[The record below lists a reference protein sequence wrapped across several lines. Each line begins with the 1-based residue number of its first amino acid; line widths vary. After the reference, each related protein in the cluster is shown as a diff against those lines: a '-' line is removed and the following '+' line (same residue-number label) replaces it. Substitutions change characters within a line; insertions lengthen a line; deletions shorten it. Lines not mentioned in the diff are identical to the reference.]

1 VRGTLPARL
10 ACALAAVALGAA
22 CGGDNADDGAEDVA
36 PEPITGSQLEGVWVL
51 ESGDGMVSFSP
62 DGRWAYGANGT
73 LAAFPVDGRL
83 DSEAVERGTYS
94 VAGDEIQFRHEQ
106 SEECGPDETRTW
118 RVRLVKDGVLE
129 SEQTSAC
136 DPRTVG
142 IRSTYVRASPDSRLE
157 LDPPQTIPQPT
168 IAADPRGNV
177 RGVWAI
183 PDTSTL
189 VAFSDD
195 GRYAWDDE
203 GELDRAP
210 VDSGTVVADASG
222 ATLTFTSGAT
232 TRRCTPGDALVL
244 ENARVFILRPAWG
257 LTGTVAKDA
266 CGRVEGE
273 LVLLAISL

>member
-1 VRGTLPARL
+1 MRATLAASL
-10 ACALAAVALGAA
+10 ACGLAAVALGAA
-22 CGGDNADDGAEDVA
+22 CGGNDADDDAENVA
-36 PEPITGSQLEGVWVL
+36 PELVTGSQLEGIWVL
-51 ESGDGMVSFSP
+51 ESGDAMVSFGSG
-62 DGRWAYGANGT
+62 GRWAFGANGT
-73 LAAFPVDGRL
+73 LAAFPVDGSL
-83 DSEAVERGTYS
+83 ESEAMEHGTYS
-94 VAGDEIQFRHEQ
+94 VSGDEIQFRHEQ

-118 RVRLVKDGVLE
+118 RVRLIEDGVLE

-142 IRSTYVRASPDSRLE
+142 IHSTYVRVSPDSRLE

-168 IAADPRGNV
+168 IAADPSGNV

-189 VAFSDD
+189 VALSDD

-203 GELDRAP
+203 GKLDTAP
-210 VDSGTVVADASG
+210 ADSGTVEADESG

-244 ENARVFILRPAWG
+244 ENARVFISRPAWG
-257 LTGTVAKDA
+257 LTGTVASDA